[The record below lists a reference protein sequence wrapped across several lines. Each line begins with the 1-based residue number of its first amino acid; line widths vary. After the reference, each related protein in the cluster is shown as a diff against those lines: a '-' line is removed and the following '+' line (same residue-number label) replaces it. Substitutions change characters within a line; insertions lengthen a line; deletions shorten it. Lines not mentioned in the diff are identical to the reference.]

1 MLQTDSTVSRAER
14 ARGILARWG
23 VGRVRY
29 RVLPDL
35 YALGRP
41 GQDSP
46 VFVSANYK
54 LSFDVLRRA
63 LEGLDA
69 WILVLNT
76 RGINVWC
83 AAGKGT
89 FGTKELVW
97 RIAVCDLGAVV
108 RHRTLIVP
116 QLGAPGV
123 SAHEV
128 AKQTGFRVVYGPVQ
142 ARDIKAFLLKGMKA
156 DRAMRAVS
164 FPVSERLMLTPIEVV
179 QALKYYLVYAA
190 LAAGWFLGFRHGDI
204 RGLLANALPILG
216 AVLTGTVLVPA
227 LLPWLPPRSFAIK
240 GALAGFLWACAVSL
254 LWNSGGLVFLGQV
267 LLLSALSAFLAL
279 NFTGSTTFTSPS
291 GVNREISLF
300 ARPMAVSFLVGLVL
314 LIMGGR

>member
-23 VGRVRY
+23 FGRARY

-54 LSFDVLRRA
+54 LSFDVLRRS

-142 ARDIKAFLLKGMKA
+142 ARDIKTFLLKGMKA

-190 LAAGWFLGFRHGDI
+190 LAAGWFLGFRHGDL
-204 RGLLANALPILG
+204 RGLLANVLPVLG

-227 LLPWLPPRSFAIK
+227 LLPWLPPRSFALK
-240 GALAGFLWACAVSL
+240 GALAGFLWACAVGL
-254 LWNSGGLVFLGQV
+254 LWNSGGLVFLGQA

-314 LIMGGR
+314 LIVGGR

>member
-1 MLQTDSTVSRAER
+1 MLKTDSSISFWDRT
-14 ARGILARWG
+14 RGILARWG
-23 VGRVRY
+23 FGRARY

-41 GQDSP
+41 GPDSP

-54 LSFDVLRRA
+54 LSFDVLRGA
-63 LEGLDA
+63 LDGMDA

-89 FGTKELVW
+89 FGTKELAW
-97 RIAVCDLGAVV
+97 RIAVCDLGSVV

-128 AKQTGFRVVYGPVQ
+128 AKQTGFRVVYGPVRAQ
-142 ARDIKAFLLKGMKA
+142 DIKTFLKDGMKA
-156 DRAMRAVS
+156 DQAMRTVS
-164 FPVSERLMLTPIEVV
+164 FPATERLMLTPIESL
-179 QALKYYLVYAA
+179 QALKYFLAYAA
-190 LAAGWFLGFRHGDI
+190 LAAIWFLGFRHGNLG
-204 RGLLANALPILG
+204 GLLAHVLPILG

-227 LLPWLPPRSFAIK
+227 LLPWLPPRSFALK
-240 GALAGFLWACAVSL
+240 GWTLGLLWAGAAAWFWPANPL
-254 LWNSGGLVFLGQV
+254 V
-267 LLLSALSAFLAL
+267 LLGEILALPALSAFLAL

-300 ARPMAVSFLVGLVL
+300 ARPMAVSFLAGLVL
-314 LIMGGR
+314 LIAGRL